1 MRCGTLPHRNSLI
14 YAPVLRLRFAVRSFS
29 VMESPRY
36 TLQKYAGIASRH
48 TCTACGKFRVFS
60 RYVNVETSE
69 YLAEHVGRCN
79 REVECGYHYKP
90 ADFFADNP
98 EASKRKNQSYSIAH
112 RPKEKLLTSYIPHDF
127 LDTSLNPIHFETNH
141 FVLYLKSILG
151 NKWLDTVNRF
161 CIGSANHW
169 PGSVVFWQIDI
180 MGKVRSGKIMDYNPI
195 TGKRIKNRIT
205 WVHSELKKKGLIN
218 DFNLNQCLFGE
229 HQLTLESLRPI
240 GIVESEK
247 TAVIASA
254 YMPELIW
261 MACGSLNGISC
272 DRFIPIKK
280 NSIILYPDI
289 KGFEKW
295 NAKAKELQ
303 ENGFRVTVSDLLEK
317 SDFVT
322 DAERA
327 SGFDL
332 ADYLPRLPLPISK
345 MEAMEAKNPMVKE
358 LVKRFD
364 LRPPG

>member
-1 MRCGTLPHRNSLI
+1 MLKSAKNAENALSTCTKMNSYL
-14 YAPVLRLRFAVRSFS
+14 
-29 VMESPRY
+29 
-36 TLQKYAGIASRH
+36 TLQKYSGIASRH
-48 TCTACGKFRVFS
+48 KCPACGKTRVFS
-60 RYVNVETSE
+60 RYINTETSE

-98 EASKRKNQSYSIAH
+98 GANRPVHSHDYKPKSNVKPSIDSFIPRNYFEA
-112 RPKEKLLTSYIPHDF
+112 
-127 LDTSLNPIHFETNH
+127 SLNPIHFENNH

-151 NKWLDTVNRF
+151 SKWQEAVNRF
-161 CIGSANHW
+161 FIGSANRW
-169 PGSVVFWQIDI
+169 PGSVVFWQVDNT
-180 MGKVRSGKIMDYNPI
+180 GKIRSGKIMDYNPV

-229 HQLTLESLRPI
+229 HQLASESLRRI

-247 TAVIASA
+247 TAIIASA
-254 YMPELIW
+254 YMPELLW

-272 DRFIPIKK
+272 DRFMPIKK
-280 NSIILYPDI
+280 NTIILYPDI

-295 NAKAKELQ
+295 SGKANELR

-322 DAERA
+322 DSERA
-327 SGFDL
+327 NGFDL
-332 ADYLPRLPLPISK
+332 ADYLPRLPIPITK
-345 MEAMEAKNPMVKE
+345 VEAMEAKNPLVKE
-358 LVKRFD
+358 LINRFS
-364 LRPPG
+364 LVHTG